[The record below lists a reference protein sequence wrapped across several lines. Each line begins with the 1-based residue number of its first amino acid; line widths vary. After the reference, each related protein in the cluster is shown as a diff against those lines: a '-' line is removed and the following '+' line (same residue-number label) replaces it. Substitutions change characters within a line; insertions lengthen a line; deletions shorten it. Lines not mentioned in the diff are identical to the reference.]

1 MTGSGAIA
9 VSGGGGPNL
18 EDATPAPAR
27 GATAGGEPEFRTK
40 WTALLDAVEA
50 RRSETDLETLL
61 DDDLLARAYET
72 ASRYS
77 GLVSVSEAPFGR
89 NRDMVAHTRE
99 HFDDLF
105 NDDACAEPFKRP
117 PAATDVDAL
126 LEASELVY
134 LDDAVARF
142 SSETVFEPTPAGL
155 ERVAFYEL
163 PPSVSEW
170 MMAVELL
177 AGSLGGQFDV
187 DRAAADV
194 VDDLY
199 GRRREFVER
208 AMDADSFLLVP
219 AGHEASAE
227 EKRRKIETRVRRG
240 ADVDPADVHAY
251 CYGRALDL
259 A

>member
-18 EDATPAPAR
+18 EDATPETAR
-27 GATAGGEPEFRTK
+27 GATAGGEPEFCTK

-72 ASRYS
+72 ASRYA
-77 GLVSVSEAPFGR
+77 GMVSVSEAPFGR

-105 NDDACAEPFKRP
+105 NDDSCASAFKSHP
-117 PAATDVDAL
+117 TATDVDAL
-126 LEASELVY
+126 LNASELLY
-134 LDDAVARF
+134 LDDAVTRF
-142 SSETVFEPTPAGL
+142 STETIFDPEPDHL
-155 ERVAFYEL
+155 EPIAFYEL
-163 PPSVSEW
+163 PPAVSKW
-170 MMAVELL
+170 MMEVELL
-177 AGSLGGQFDV
+177 AGALGGLVHV
-187 DRAAADV
+187 DRAEADI

-199 GRRREFVER
+199 GRRREFVNR
-208 AMDADSFLLVP
+208 AMDVDSFLLVP
-219 AGHEASAE
+219 ADHDASPE